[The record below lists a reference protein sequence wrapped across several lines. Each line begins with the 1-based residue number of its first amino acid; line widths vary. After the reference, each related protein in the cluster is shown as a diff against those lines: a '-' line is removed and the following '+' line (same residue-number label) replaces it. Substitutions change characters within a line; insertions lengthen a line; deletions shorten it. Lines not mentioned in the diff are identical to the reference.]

1 MMMEH
6 ARSARHHPRSTPSRS
21 SGVVMFISLIVL
33 VAMTLAGIAIM
44 RSVSTSNLIA
54 GNLAFKQMTIQASD
68 NGVEQAYQWLLA
80 NRASLANT
88 NLALGYSSS
97 RPGIEP
103 DWTAAS
109 TWSNAITLPTDAA
122 GNSVSFIVHRMC
134 SQPDTAYN
142 ASNGGVA
149 NDCALSI
156 SPGTPPPPGEG
167 DSFQTGAPVFL
178 EDPMVYYRITVR
190 TTGLRNTVSIVQAM
204 VAVSL

>member
-1 MMMEH
+1 MTVYRTR
-6 ARSARHHPRSTPSRS
+6 AARHHPASLPSG
-21 SGVVMFISLIVL
+21 SGGAVLFISLIVL

-80 NRASLANT
+80 NRAVLINT
-88 NLALGYSSS
+88 NAALGYYSS
-97 RPGIEP
+97 RPGTEP
-103 DWTAAS
+103 NWTDPNVWA
-109 TWSNAITLPTDAA
+109 NAVTLPADAA
-122 GNSVSFIVHRMC
+122 GNTVAFIVHRMC
-134 SQPDTAYN
+134 TQPDTAYN
-142 ASNGGVA
+142 ASNAGVA

-178 EDPMVYYRITVR
+178 QDPMVYYRITVR
-190 TTGLRNTVSIVQAM
+190 TTGQRNTISIVQAM
-204 VAVSL
+204 VAIAL

>member
-1 MMMEH
+1 MTMAH
-6 ARSARHHPRSTPSRS
+6 ARIAKHHPASTPRRNA
-21 SGVVMFISLIVL
+21 GVVLFISLIVL

-80 NRASLANT
+80 NRATLANT
-88 NLALGYSSS
+88 NLALGYASS
-97 RPGIEP
+97 RPGTEP

-109 TWSNAITLPTDAA
+109 TWANAITLPTDAA
-122 GNSVSFIVHRMC
+122 GNSVSFVVHRMC

-149 NDCALSI
+149 NDCALSL
-156 SPGTPPPPGEG
+156 SPGTAPPPGEG
-167 DSFQTGAPVFL
+167 DSYQTGAPVFL

-190 TTGLRNTVSIVQAM
+190 TTGQRNTVSIVQAM